1 MACYAVRLRV
11 VYRTLRAFSLP
22 KDKLPTHSLSNVVYL
37 YECRQCESRYVG
49 RTTQHLS
56 ERMKQHVPKHLVES
70 SPDATAPRVRKRGR
84 PPKKRENLA
93 EGYQSA
99 IACHLAANEQCRRHY
114 TDSDFSILAR
124 ARTKRHLHVLESMF
138 IHILQPALCKQK
150 SFVMDLK
157 LFPNG

>member
-1 MACYAVRLRV
+1 M
-11 VYRTLRAFSLP
+11 T
-22 KDKLPTHSLSNVVYL
+22 
-37 YECRQCESRYVG
+37 EG

-56 ERMKQHVPKHLVES
+56 ECMKQHVPKHLVES
-70 SPDATAPRVRKRGR
+70 FTHATAPRVRKRGR

-99 IACHLAANEQCRRHY
+99 IACHLAAKEQCRRHY
-114 TDSDFSILAR
+114 TDSEFSILAR
-124 ARTKRHLHVLESMF
+124 ARTKRHLHVLELVF
-138 IHILQPALCKQK
+138 IHILLPVLCKQK